1 MIIPFIFL
9 NTARYSALAS
19 FEPDFPLEPVNLL
32 NTTPE
37 PRNDELLFLNTSEYN
52 GSKAALT
59 SDDNILECA
68 RHLLSLSSL

>member
-1 MIIPFIFL
+1 MLLSSPK
-9 NTARYSALAS
+9 NSALQS
-19 FEPDFPLEPVNLL
+19 LLPDFPLEPVNLL